1 MIRKFNELFDTEDLK
16 AKFEIPY
23 LSDEEGFVKSF
34 NKSMLDPTMTYVN
47 AILTEYPILES
58 SFNIGTFDTEFGK
71 AVFIFSESKKPVDGK
86 TFYVQLSLQS
96 FDKNDYIGGVLI
108 ADKTTGDQEDRYY
121 EFDSFKES
129 LKVVQLF
136 LGVCE
141 QLQVIEKK
149 PSVLN

>member
-16 AKFEIPY
+16 ANFEIPY
-23 LSDEEGFVKSF
+23 LSDKEGFVKSF

-47 AILTEYPILES
+47 AILKEYPILES

-71 AVFIFSESKKPVDGK
+71 AVFIFSESKKPV
-86 TFYVQLSLQS
+86 
-96 FDKNDYIGGVLI
+96 
-108 ADKTTGDQEDRYY
+108 

>member
-16 AKFEIPY
+16 ANFEIPY
-23 LSDEEGFVKSF
+23 LSDKEGFVKSF
-34 NKSMLDPTMTYVN
+34 NKSMLDPTITYVN
-47 AILTEYPILES
+47 AILKEYPIISNL
-58 SFNIGTFDTEFGK
+58 NIGGSENEYGK
-71 AVFIFSESKKPVDGK
+71 IVFIFSESKKPIDGK

-96 FDKNDYIGGVLI
+96 LDNSDYIVGVII
-108 ADKTTGDQEDRYY
+108 ADKTTGNQEDRFY